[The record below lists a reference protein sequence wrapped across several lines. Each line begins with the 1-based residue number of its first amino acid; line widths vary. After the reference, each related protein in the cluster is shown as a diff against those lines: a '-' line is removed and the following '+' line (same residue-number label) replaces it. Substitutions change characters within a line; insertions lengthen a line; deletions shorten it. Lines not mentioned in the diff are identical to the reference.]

1 MYLFLEWEK
10 VIIKNY
16 KKNLVKIEGKNITL
30 CNCYIANS
38 FFKRFKGLMMA
49 TPLENDEG
57 LILTKTNSIHMFFMK
72 YEIDVLF
79 LDKNNIIIDKIISMK
94 RRRVSKIYKNCS
106 TVIELKA
113 KTLLDLNVE
122 IGDKIVFIEKSN
134 E

>member
-1 MYLFLEWEK
+1 M
-10 VIIKNY
+10 
-16 KKNLVKIEGKNITL
+16 
-30 CNCYIANS
+30 S
-38 FFKRFKGLMMA
+38 P
-49 TPLENDEG
+49 PLKEDEG

-106 TVIELKA
+106 LVIELKS
-113 KTLLDLNVE
+113 KILVNLNIE
-122 IGDKIVFIEKSN
+122 IGDKIIFIENHN